1 MNLRDTILS
10 VRSKADC
17 QHVVDWI
24 GDSPARFR
32 QVLLFMTGPDA
43 LLAQRASWPL
53 SWAVLSH
60 PGLARPHIGALL
72 QLLQR
77 PGLHNALWR
86 NALRIFQQ
94 TEIPARWQGQ
104 VMTVCFDALLRP
116 AEKPAVKAFAMGTLE
131 NLARKHPD
139 ILPELQLI
147 IGERWDTETPA
158 FRARGRHLLK
168 SLSPI
173 TAGHCA
179 PPARKKSLRN

>member
-1 MNLRDTILS
+1 MNLRDRILS
-10 VRSKADC
+10 LHSKTGC

-32 QVLLFMTGPDA
+32 QMLRFMTGPDA

-53 SWAVLSH
+53 SWATLSH
-60 PGLARPHIGALL
+60 PGLARPHIGTFL

-86 NALRIFQQ
+86 NSLRIFQQ
-94 TEIPARWQGQ
+94 TEIPPRWQGQ

-116 AEKPAVKAFAMGTLE
+116 AEKPAVKAFALSTLE

-139 ILPELQLI
+139 ILPELRI
-147 IGERWDTETPA
+147 IIEERWDTETPA
-158 FRARGRHLLK
+158 FRSRARRLLK
-168 SLSPI
+168 NFS
-173 TAGHCA
+173 
-179 PPARKKSLRN
+179 R